1 MSRTFWKRGKK
12 YLLTSRSF
20 SRIIRTMKKYVKK
33 PWSMRER
40 TLLRDN
46 YYIVEKEKLLE
57 LLPQRTMQSITSQ
70 VYYLKK
76 RGWYFNHGTN
86 N

>member
-1 MSRTFWKRGKK
+1 
-12 YLLTSRSF
+12 
-20 SRIIRTMKKYVKK
+20 VQ
-33 PWSMRER
+33 ER

-46 YYIVEKEKLLE
+46 YYIVDKEKLLE
-57 LLPQRTMQSITSQ
+57 LLPQRTLQSITSQ

-76 RGWYFNHGTN
+76 RGWYFKHGTN

>member
-1 MSRTFWKRGKK
+1 
-12 YLLTSRSF
+12 
-20 SRIIRTMKKYVKK
+20 MKKYVKK